1 MPTVRVHVLDTTVAE
16 VDAEGC
22 VEVRPVPERWATHP
36 DVELTAGPTYECQL
50 GPVQTKEVKTPGREK
65 PSRGPRYRLAL
76 RGRAPGRTEL
86 RLIVDGRNAPANGLD
101 PSRTPTSAT
110 IIHAVPITTLAP
122 PGGGGLTAAPSVT
135 SAAARVAAAA
145 AATQL
150 ISARGH
156 EIARGHEMP
165 TPPLVVEGAALVNG
179 ELRLEVGQ
187 ATVLRARLRE
197 PPPDGVGDLELYAE
211 EVLKKAADKKLVN
224 VAPFESQ
231 PVDTDNPGAWAE
243 WLELHI
249 APSDG
254 ADKRMRE
261 EGKSSIRA
269 RLRLQLHI
277 GEEGKSVPGAS
288 VVVPILILPASG
300 ASTSAATA
308 LWAHHA
314 EGRVARDR
322 VPRRAAHQGGARG
335 AA

>member
-1 MPTVRVHVLDTTVAE
+1 M
-16 VDAEGC
+16 
-22 VEVRPVPERWATHP
+22 
-36 DVELTAGPTYECQL
+36 
-50 GPVQTKEVKTPGREK
+50 
-65 PSRGPRYRLAL
+65 
-76 RGRAPGRTEL
+76 
-86 RLIVDGRNAPANGLD
+86 
-101 PSRTPTSAT
+101 
-110 IIHAVPITTLAP
+110 
-122 PGGGGLTAAPSVT
+122 
-135 SAAARVAAAA
+135 
-145 AATQL
+145 
-150 ISARGH
+150 
-156 EIARGHEMP
+156 
-165 TPPLVVEGAALVNG
+165 
-179 ELRLEVGQ
+179 GQ

-288 VVVPILILPASG
+288 VVVPILHFP
-300 ASTSAATA
+300 
-308 LWAHHA
+308 
-314 EGRVARDR
+314 VRD
-322 VPRRAAHQGGARG
+322 
-335 AA
+335 